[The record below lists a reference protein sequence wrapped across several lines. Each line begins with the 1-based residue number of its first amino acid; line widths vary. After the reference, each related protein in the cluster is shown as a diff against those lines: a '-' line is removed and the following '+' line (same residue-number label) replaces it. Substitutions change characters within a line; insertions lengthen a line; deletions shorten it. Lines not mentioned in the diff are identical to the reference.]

1 MNAGG
6 TVQASSYGHTT
17 EIDSDNPFIVKKQ
30 PKKCRDPLFAVLLW
44 ANVAVVVGLFIKFG
58 MPADEEADVEDEEIA
73 EYSGIVKISIGTAAA
88 AAVLSGAM
96 LQVLL
101 CIPELLIKVA
111 VLFNVAMAA
120 LVAVYGFYIGQTI
133 VGVVGLIFLALM
145 ICYAYAVWSR
155 IPFATANLRTAT
167 TAVRA
172 NCSVSFIAYFFTAL
186 AFAWFVL
193 WSLALAAIQ
202 KDVLGCV
209 EQDGVTV
216 CENLNYGVM
225 FLLFVSLFFTAE
237 VLKNCTHV
245 TVSGVVASWWFE
257 PQNNGFCGASVLGSF
272 LRTITTSFG
281 SICFGSLLVAI
292 IQAVRQ
298 LVEMAKQNEDLGS
311 TLACCID
318 CILGCLESLLEYF
331 NKWAFVYVGVY
342 GYGYCEAGKSV
353 MQLFK
358 DRGWEAVIA
367 DDLVGMVLFMM
378 SLIVGAITGG
388 IGVLLVR
395 STEWLANADGIGDTD
410 ILAFIIGIVLGLLI
424 CSILMGVIAS
434 AVNTTIVLFADAP
447 AEFEKHY
454 PELSNEMREA
464 YSAAHPGSI

>member
-133 VGVVGLIFLALM
+133 VGVIGLIFLALM
-145 ICYAYAVWSR
+145 VCYAYAVWSR

-172 NCSVSFIAYFFTAL
+172 NCSVSFIAYIFTAL

-193 WSLALAAIQ
+193 WSLAMAAIQ

-331 NKWAFVYVGVY
+331 NKYVNFI
-342 GYGYCEAGKSV
+342 E
-353 MQLFK
+353 F
-358 DRGWEAVIA
+358 
-367 DDLVGMVLFMM
+367 
-378 SLIVGAITGG
+378 SLLSMA
-388 IGVLLVR
+388 
-395 STEWLANADGIGDTD
+395 
-410 ILAFIIGIVLGLLI
+410 LAFILEDLAFTSFEHSVY
-424 CSILMGVIAS
+424 C
-434 AVNTTIVLFADAP
+434 FAH
-447 AEFEKHY
+447 F
-454 PELSNEMREA
+454 
-464 YSAAHPGSI
+464 

>member
-331 NKWAFVYVGVY
+331 NKYVNFI
-342 GYGYCEAGKSV
+342 E
-353 MQLFK
+353 F
-358 DRGWEAVIA
+358 
-367 DDLVGMVLFMM
+367 
-378 SLIVGAITGG
+378 SLLSMA
-388 IGVLLVR
+388 
-395 STEWLANADGIGDTD
+395 
-410 ILAFIIGIVLGLLI
+410 LAFILEDLAFTSFEHSVY
-424 CSILMGVIAS
+424 C
-434 AVNTTIVLFADAP
+434 FAH
-447 AEFEKHY
+447 F
-454 PELSNEMREA
+454 
-464 YSAAHPGSI
+464 